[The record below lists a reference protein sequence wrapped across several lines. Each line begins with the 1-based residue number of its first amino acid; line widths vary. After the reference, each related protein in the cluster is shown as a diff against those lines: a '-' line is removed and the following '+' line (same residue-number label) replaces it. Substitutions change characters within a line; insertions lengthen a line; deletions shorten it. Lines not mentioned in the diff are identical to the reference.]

1 MLVVKTR
8 EGLQAWGTILAGR
21 YPVLSIE
28 VTRECPLRCPGCYA
42 YEDGH
47 LGGTNL
53 RQLSDL
59 QGEAL
64 ISGVLAL
71 VSVPAVA
78 SVYCRWRSLGAI
90 S

>member
-1 MLVVKTR
+1 MGPMKVS
-8 EGLQAWGTILAGR
+8 EALQAWGTVLAGR

-47 LGGTNL
+47 LGGSSNL

-64 ISGVLAL
+64 TET
-71 VSVPAVA
+71 PAG
-78 SVYCRWRSLGAI
+78 L
-90 S
+90 